1 MQVLLTVLA
10 IVVLARSIPNR
21 FVRESSFRACRL
33 IGWKRKLTRTST
45 PSEEHG

>member
-10 IVVLARSIPNR
+10 IVVLALSIPSR

-33 IGWKRKLTRTST
+33 IG
-45 PSEEHG
+45 